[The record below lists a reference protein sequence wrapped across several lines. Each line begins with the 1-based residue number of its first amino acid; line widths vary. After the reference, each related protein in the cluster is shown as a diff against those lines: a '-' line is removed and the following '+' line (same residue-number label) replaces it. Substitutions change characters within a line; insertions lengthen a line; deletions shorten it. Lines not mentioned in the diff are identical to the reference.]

1 MFKKQCSRI
10 KLVPAGSKQG
20 EQRAGFTLLEIM
32 IAIAIL
38 SGVIITIIGS
48 LNYHLS
54 FVQRDRD
61 ITIAT
66 LLAKEKLEEIKIL
79 GISQVKEGNFIPRV
93 EGFIWKYD
101 TEELDIKGIK
111 KIYLTVSWGKSE
123 SISMETYEVDL
134 K

>member
-1 MFKKQCSRI
+1 MFKKQ
-10 KLVPAGSKQG
+10 GSG
-20 EQRAGFTLLEIM
+20 VGGQRSGYVHGFTLLEIM

-38 SGVIITIIGS
+38 SGIIITIIAS

-61 ITIAT
+61 ITTAT
-66 LLAKEKLEEIKIL
+66 LLAKEKLEEIKLL
-79 GISQVKEGNFIPRV
+79 GIPQVKEGDFIPKI
-93 EGFIWKYD
+93 EGFSWKYD
-101 TEELDIKGIK
+101 TEELEIKGIK